1 MPVVDPFFPTVTDN
15 TLYPQPWDAQR
26 PWVPAY
32 PDPNVGPWIP
42 PQRTI
47 QPWVPAYPDPTI
59 PIPILPQPMAHP
71 SATAGDFKSD
81 RDRITEYRFLV
92 KGIRELVNAGKMDP
106 ATALMA
112 IDAMLMALDPDYD
125 KHDAQATK

>member
-1 MPVVDPFFPTVTDN
+1 MINANDPLYPAIGD
-15 TLYPQPWDAQR
+15 TLYPSTTGQ
-26 PWVPAY
+26 PWVPSSY
-32 PDPNVGPWIP
+32 PPPSPWIP
-42 PQRTI
+42 PTPL
-47 QPWVPAYPDPTI
+47 QPYG
-59 PIPILPQPMAHP
+59 PILPPTLPMLPP
-71 SATAGDFKSD
+71 SGPYIAIKSD
-81 RDRITEYRFLV
+81 HDRITEYRFLV